1 MYVDTVRRQKIRPV
15 WNSTKH
21 PINKAYFLLLLIL
34 VPITATA
41 VAESTLDV
49 IYDDHVIYNLKNLIQ
64 KGNYS
69 IVSGDVTYMFNTIL
83 DEEGWYTSNITSIN
97 STDSSDSDT
106 VRLKFKPNTDGTYS
120 VVSTDVNIDTKVSST
135 GSVTGASSRLPDAP
149 DTITK
154 SVSDSGNDPKEL
166 KDSTTQNCPWWSDE
180 WTVESSNSKYVG
192 KVHIEWNGKD
202 SFRYW
207 CLFPYDIQSTKIN
220 YEGQERTNTSGKEN
234 FNIGSPPYLVQV
246 DWKYSSAS

>member
-1 MYVDTVRRQKIRPV
+1 MIKTLM
-15 WNSTKH
+15 SLT
-21 PINKAYFLLLLIL
+21 NKAYFLLLLIL
-34 VPITATA
+34 VPATATV
-41 VAESTLDV
+41 VAESTSDV

-69 IVSGDVTYMFNTIL
+69 IASGDTMYMFNTIL
-83 DEEGWYTSNITSIN
+83 DENGWYTSNITSTN
-97 STDSSDSDT
+97 STDPTDSDT
-106 VRLKFKPNTDGTYS
+106 VRLTFKPHANGTYS
-120 VVSTDVNIDTKVSST
+120 VISTDVNIDAQVSST
-135 GSVTGASSRLPDAP
+135 GSVTGASNSSPNVDIP

-154 SVSDSGNDPKEL
+154 RVSDSGNDPYNL
-166 KDSTTQNCPWWSDE
+166 KDSTTQNCPWWKDKWSM
-180 WTVESSNSKYVG
+180 ESSTSKYVG

-246 DWKYSSAS
+246 DWTYSSAN